1 MKKLLGIIVLGLLFS
16 VKAYAGV
23 NEPGFT
29 SIAGCEA
36 LKYQHKKLIKKH
48 LKELIK
54 KNQTGVLYASCD
66 YGKYSFAANKGKNLE
81 KLHKKVYKECM
92 KNSKKYYEH
101 YNVLE
106 YWN

>member
-54 KNQTGVLYASCD
+54 K
-66 YGKYSFAANKGKNLE
+66 K
-81 KLHKKVYKECM
+81 
-92 KNSKKYYEH
+92 
-101 YNVLE
+101 
-106 YWN
+106 